1 MGPAWRSSAYN
12 IYDSSFDNE
21 EFTASWC
28 FFSRCLI
35 KESEDIALGVENRMY
50 DANIFPYQLFS
61 YEPRRLHGS
70 YRIIIKPVNQ
80 KVSDKPLSELPGAR
94 WDRRLGAWNVA
105 DNRTFRQLFRLKH
118 EYITPAITKSIH
130 EINRPA
136 LKDFVDFLELRA
148 YSHYTIRT
156 YVNEFVQLLTILRS
170 VSVDS
175 LDTARLKS
183 YFLYCLQ
190 TLKLSENTLHSRIN
204 AVKCYFEQLR
214 LKPEIFLEIPRP
226 KKPVTLPQT
235 ISIEE
240 VKRLLVLTT
249 NLKHNTMLKVCYG
262 MGLRVSEIVAIKI
275 VDINSNTMR
284 VFINR
289 AKGKKDRYVNLPVT
303 LLDQLRVY
311 FKTYRPKTYLFEGQ
325 YGAQYSIRS
334 AQKVFEQAMQRGKIN
349 IDTGIHGLRHS
360 FATHLLEQGTDIR
373 FIQSLLGH
381 NDIRSTLRY
390 THVTNITL
398 QNITSPLDRL

>member
-1 MGPAWRSSAYN
+1 MRWTPV
-12 IYDSSFDNE
+12 
-21 EFTASWC
+21 
-28 FFSRCLI
+28 
-35 KESEDIALGVENRMY
+35 SEMY
-50 DANIFPYQLFS
+50 DVNSFPYQFFS
-61 YEPRRLHGS
+61 YQPRRLHGG
-70 YRIIIKPVNQ
+70 YRIIIKPNNP
-80 KVSDKPLSELPGAR
+80 KVSEKYLSELPGAR
-94 WDRRLGAWNVA
+94 WDKRMAAWHVA
-105 DNRTFRQLFRLKH
+105 DNRTFRQLFRLKQ
-118 EYITPAITKSIH
+118 EYITLGITKSVH

-136 LKDFVDFLELRA
+136 LKDFVDFLELRV
-148 YSHYTIRT
+148 YSHHTIRT
-156 YVNEFVQLLTILRS
+156 YVNEFVQLLTILKS
-170 VSVDS
+170 VSVDR
-175 LDTARLKS
+175 LDAVRLKS

-204 AVKCYFEQLR
+204 AVKCYVEQVR

-226 KKPVTLPQT
+226 KKPETLPQT

-240 VKRLLVLTT
+240 IKRLLTLTT

-262 MGLRVSEIVAIKI
+262 MGLRVSEIVAIRI

-289 AKGKKDRYVNLPVT
+289 AKGKKDRYVNLPET
-303 LLDQLRVY
+303 LLDQLHIY
-311 FKTYRPKTYLFEGQ
+311 FKTYQPKIYLFEGQ
-325 YGAQYSIRS
+325 YGGQYSIRS
-334 AQKVFEQAMQRGKIN
+334 AQKVFEQAMQRAKIN

-373 FIQSLLGH
+373 FIKSLLGH
-381 NDIRSTLRY
+381 NDIRTTLRY

>member
-1 MGPAWRSSAYN
+1 
-12 IYDSSFDNE
+12 
-21 EFTASWC
+21 
-28 FFSRCLI
+28 
-35 KESEDIALGVENRMY
+35 MY
-50 DANIFPYQLFS
+50 DATIFPYQLFS
-61 YEPRRLHGS
+61 YEPRRLHGG
-70 YRIIIKPVNQ
+70 YRIIIKTVNQ

-94 WDRRLGAWNVA
+94 WDRRLGAWHVA

-118 EYITPAITKSIH
+118 EYITPAIAKSIH

-170 VSVDS
+170 VSVDG
-175 LDTARLKS
+175 LDAARLKS

-190 TLKLSENTLHSRIN
+190 TLRLSENTLHSRIN
-204 AVKCYFEQLR
+204 AVKCYVEQLR

-240 VKRLLVLTT
+240 VKRLLALTT

-334 AQKVFEQAMQRGKIN
+334 AQKVFEQAMKRAKIN